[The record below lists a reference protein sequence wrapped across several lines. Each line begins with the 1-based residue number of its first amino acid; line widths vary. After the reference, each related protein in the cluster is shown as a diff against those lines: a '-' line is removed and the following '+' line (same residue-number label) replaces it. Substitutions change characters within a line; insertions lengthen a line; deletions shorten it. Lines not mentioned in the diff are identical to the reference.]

1 MKLGAVIRGYHVV
14 SEPTNDGGGKCVW
27 AFAVRGGRHY
37 FIKRFLEP
45 KRPKEGSTASAASK
59 AARLREC
66 AEFEQRQRDI
76 MGRLSHDV
84 TGAGNLVL
92 AVDFF
97 HEGTT
102 YYKVTE
108 RITPSPLD
116 APHAL
121 PPRNK
126 SVLLKTLGLSVG
138 LLHGIGVVHG
148 DLKPSNVLIQRKGPR
163 AFHTAK
169 LIDFD
174 DSYVSGQPPGPET
187 ITGDSVYGAPEW
199 RRYVQGDP
207 EALPGHLTT
216 SVDVFALGLMAHRYL
231 TGAIPGFDDRYD
243 SPADAVI
250 AGERL
255 RVDERLAPHVRAL
268 LEAMTSLHP
277 GARPPIS
284 AFLAT
289 LGDPEACVLHARP
302 PAGRTDA
309 VPPPAPRPGSRVR
322 INLGDGR
329 R

>member
-1 MKLGAVIRGYHVV
+1 MKFGAVIRGYHVV

-27 AFAVRGGRHY
+27 AFAVRGGREY

-45 KRPKEGSTASAASK
+45 KRPREGSTASAASK
-59 AARLREC
+59 ALRLREC
-66 AEFEQRQRDI
+66 EEFERRQRAI
-76 MGRLSHDV
+76 MDRLSYDV

-92 AVDFF
+92 AADFF

-108 RITPSPLD
+108 RIVPSPLD
-116 APHAL
+116 EPHGL
-121 PPRNK
+121 TPRGK

-148 DLKPSNVLIQRKGPR
+148 DLKPSNVLIQKKNPR

-174 DSYVSGQPPGPET
+174 DSYISGRPPGRET

-207 EALPGHLTT
+207 DSRPDHLTT

-231 TGAIPGFDDRYD
+231 TGAIPGFDERHD
-243 SPADAVI
+243 SPADAVM
-250 AGERL
+250 AGEALRMDDRL
-255 RVDERLAPHVRAL
+255 GAPVRAL
-268 LEAMTSLHP
+268 LSAMTALDP
-277 GARPPIS
+277 AARPPVS

-289 LGDPEACVLHARP
+289 LGDPEACVLHVRP
-302 PAGRTDA
+302 PEGPGPAM
-309 VPPPAPRPGSRVR
+309 PPPPRPGSRVR